1 MFNVAVVGA
10 TGAVG
15 GTMLRVLEERG
26 FPVSEL
32 RPLAS
37 ARSNGRQLD
46 YLGKPVYV
54 ETLTDDAFEGIDIA
68 LFSAGGDRS
77 RTFAPAAVEA
87 GAVVIDNSSAFR
99 MDPNVPLVVP
109 EVNEAAIQD
118 HQGIIANPNCVAA
131 PLVVALKPIS
141 DAAGLERVV
150 VSSYQSVSGTGTSAV
165 EELLNQAKGYLG
177 GNEPEP
183 SVYPHPIAFNVLPHI
198 DVFDESGYTGE
209 ERKVTAETR
218 KMLSLPDLP
227 VSATCVRVPVLQAH
241 SAAVHIETTG
251 KVSAQ
256 DVRDILMAA
265 PGIVLQDEPSRNHYP
280 LPREATGHDEV
291 FVGRIREDASHPKGI
306 VMWIVSDNLR
316 KGAATNA
323 VQIAESLVTR
333 GWL

>member
-1 MFNVAVVGA
+1 MFRVAVVGA

-15 GTMLRVLEERG
+15 SVMLRVLEERG

-37 ARSNGRQLD
+37 SRSAGRQLD
-46 YLGKPVYV
+46 YLGKPIFV

-99 MDPNVPLVVP
+99 MDANVPLVVP
-109 EVNEAAIQD
+109 EVNEADIQG
-118 HQGIIANPNCVAA
+118 HHGIIANPNCVAA
-131 PLVVALKPIS
+131 PLVVALKPIA
-141 DAAGLERVV
+141 DAVGLERVI
-150 VSSYQSVSGTGTSAV
+150 VSSYQSVSGTGAAAV
-165 EELLNQAKGYLG
+165 EELMAQTRGNLE

-209 ERKVTAETR
+209 ERKVAAETR
-218 KMLSLPDLP
+218 KMLGMPDLA
-227 VSATCVRVPVLQAH
+227 VSATCVRVPVVQAH
-241 SAAVHIETTG
+241 AEAIHIETTE
-251 KVSAQ
+251 KISPQ
-256 DVRDILMAA
+256 HVRELLMGA
-265 PGIVLQDEPSRNHYP
+265 PGIVLVDDPAHNRYP
-280 LPREATGHDEV
+280 LPRDATGRDEV
-291 FVGRIREDASHPKGI
+291 FVGRIREDTSHARGI
-306 VMWIVSDNLR
+306 AMWLVSDNLR

-333 GWL
+333 GWM